1 MPWVTQ
7 TRCSGAR
14 VGALMAQQKSLHGDS
29 GLWSSAWW
37 VGHWLQG
44 LATLADPLWESKDE
58 QDKVPTLREIMA

>member
-1 MPWVTQ
+1 
-7 TRCSGAR
+7 
-14 VGALMAQQKSLHGDS
+14 MAQQKSLHGDS

-44 LATLADPLWESKDE
+44 LAILADLLWESKDE